1 MWASAIPSGGI
12 VAAGLRGRRRSQT
25 RREFAN
31 IRRRRRVG
39 CSELV
44 CYHVI
49 RRKEKHL
56 RPLVDQQSAKP
67 KRRNGPQRWRQ
78 DVLRFVAI
86 AGDGEAQRVLERG
99 LQVGTRAPESSQCRS
114 QPTEARPGPPQGG
127 ATRRLPKHGP
137 PAAAGRVSTSCTGK
151 LAASPIS
158 TLICDCSIRPGA
170 ACSTASTACGASP
183 ARIK

>member
-12 VAAGLRGRRRSQT
+12 VAAGLHRRRRSQT
-25 RREFAN
+25 RHEFAN

-44 CYHVI
+44 CYHGI

-67 KRRNGPQRWRQ
+67 QRRTGSQRRRQ
-78 DVLRFVAI
+78 DALRFVAI

-99 LQVGTRAPESSQCRS
+99 LKVGTRALALVEVVTTSARS
-114 QPTEARPGPPQGG
+114 VAS
-127 ATRRLPKHGP
+127 
-137 PAAAGRVSTSCTGK
+137 RV
-151 LAASPIS
+151 
-158 TLICDCSIRPGA
+158 DR
-170 ACSTASTACGASP
+170 
-183 ARIK
+183 